1 MIAPVPLAKA
11 YRLLN
16 HGPVVLVSSAH
27 GATRN
32 LMAAAWSMPLDFDP
46 PKVAVVIDKSSYTR
60 ELVDASGEFVL
71 SLPCRQLA
79 EATLA
84 VGTRSGRT
92 GDKFDAL
99 GLATRA
105 SSVVA
110 APGVAGCVGWLE
122 CRVLPEPHVQAAY
135 DLFIV
140 EALAAFAEDTAFQNG
155 RWVFAD
161 ASQRTLH
168 HVAGG
173 NYFVTGEAIAAAPER
188 L

>member
-105 SSVVA
+105 SGVVA

-122 CRVLPEPHVQAAY
+122 CRVIPEPANQQRY
-135 DLFIV
+135 DLFV
-140 EALAAFAEDTAFQNG
+140 AEVVAAAADTRVFTDG
-155 RWVFAD
+155 RWHFDDVTL
-161 ASQRTLH
+161 RTLH
-168 HVAGG
+168 YVAGG
-173 NYFVTGEAIAAAPER
+173 HFLVSGEALEVGA
-188 L
+188 